1 MRHVRLRLL
10 VCALLALALVPAAA
24 GASAGGGWTTHRS
37 ASGRFTVSTPSTW
50 IDMTRLTPQVLAK
63 AKTVPALQQYIT
75 LLRTSKVVKLLVA
88 DAGATSIANRYASN
102 LNIVQAPTVGD
113 LRFQRDAT
121 VAGLR
126 STGVVK
132 GAVHSKYVTLPAGKA
147 VSLQYEAR
155 FNTTTPTVSLQQYL
169 LLRGGKVTVLT
180 YTTLPKLRG
189 TYAAVFARSVRSF
202 RFR

>member
-1 MRHVRLRLL
+1 MRPMRLRLL
-10 VCALLALALVPAAA
+10 VCLLLALALVPAAA
-24 GASAGGGWTTHRS
+24 GASTGDSWKTQRS
-37 ASGRFTVSTPSTW
+37 ASGGFTVSTPSTW

-88 DAGATSIANRYASN
+88 DAGATSLANRYASN
-102 LNIVQAPTVGD
+102 LNVVQAPTVGD

-121 VAGLR
+121 VAGLK
-126 STGVVK
+126 SPGVVR
-132 GAVHSKYVTLPAGKA
+132 GAVHATYVTLPAGKA
-147 VSLQYEAR
+147 VSLQYQAR
-155 FNTTTPTVSLQQYL
+155 FNTTTPTVALQQFL
-169 LLRGGKVTVLT
+169 FVRGGNVTVLT

-189 TYAAVFARSVRSF
+189 TYTSVFARSARSF